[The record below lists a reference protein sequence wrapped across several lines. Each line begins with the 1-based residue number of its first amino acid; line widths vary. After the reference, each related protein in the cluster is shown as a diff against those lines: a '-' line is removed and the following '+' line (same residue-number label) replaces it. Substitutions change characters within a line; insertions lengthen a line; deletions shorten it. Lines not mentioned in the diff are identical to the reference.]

1 MADNINDGITPYRI
15 QMIFTGAH
23 KDVEVLREI
32 YDAVVLEAEQ
42 RGIFFEW
49 GGITPMDVEDV
60 IPGSDLHKV
69 LLGPGRRPPHTRDD
83 DE

>member
-1 MADNINDGITPYRI
+1 
-15 QMIFTGAH
+15 
-23 KDVEVLREI
+23 
-32 YDAVVLEAEQ
+32 VLEAEQ